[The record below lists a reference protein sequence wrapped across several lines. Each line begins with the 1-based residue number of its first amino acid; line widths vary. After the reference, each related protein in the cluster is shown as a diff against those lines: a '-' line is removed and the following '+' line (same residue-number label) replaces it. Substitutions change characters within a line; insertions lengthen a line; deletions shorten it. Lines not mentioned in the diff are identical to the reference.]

1 MEETKII
8 KNTGKYNYFILLVS
22 DRNANNYWTF
32 YKGSSYRKALEMMG
46 QIEVGTKETKNAY
59 IQGIILTKEQQK
71 LIGDELDEA
80 ISNAGLYD
88 ESSSIIRTKGE
99 W

>member
-1 MEETKII
+1 MTQIKI
-8 KNTGKYNYFILLVS
+8 TGRYNYFILLVS
-22 DRNANNYWTF
+22 DRNANNYWAF
-32 YKGSSYRKALEMMG
+32 YEGPSYIKALEMMR

-88 ESSSIIRTKGE
+88 ESSSIIRIKGE